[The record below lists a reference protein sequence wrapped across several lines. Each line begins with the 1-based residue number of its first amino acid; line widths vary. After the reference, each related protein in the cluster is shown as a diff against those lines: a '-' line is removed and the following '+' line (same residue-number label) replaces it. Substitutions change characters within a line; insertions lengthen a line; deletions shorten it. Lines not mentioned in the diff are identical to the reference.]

1 MTLGLI
7 LGLSVVAFAAA
18 FLQGAIGIGFALI
31 LAPVL
36 GLVAPWMLPV
46 TLLVLM
52 LPLNGLVAWRE
63 RAAVDWS
70 GAGWITAG
78 RFAGTF
84 AGLWLL
90 AVLSVLSLFLLWRS
104 VRIDPDWR
112 LFPATLGLL
121 TNAVIG
127 FAVFFALT
135 FELFSRS
142 RILWPGWA
150 AVSSAGAL
158 ALEGL
163 IRFLAEVVALVR
175 RRRAASARPPPT

>member
-1 MTLGLI
+1 MQPSQDTRRSRPPRGLWIRPVCLTLI
-7 LGLSVVAFAAA
+7 AA
-18 FLQGAIGIGFALI
+18 L
-31 LAPVL
+31 
-36 GLVAPWMLPV
+36 
-46 TLLVLM
+46 
-52 LPLNGLVAWRE
+52 LPLDWKRTEVSGCNGQPGEAHLHSGWDLVSE
-63 RAAVDWS
+63 
-70 GAGWITAG
+70 GA
-78 RFAGTF
+78 
-84 AGLWLL
+84 WLL